1 MDATTPNNVG
11 SCSELSSRALT
22 INTCYVKLSAF
33 DFTGDQSRKL
43 KVTLLSFGEML
54 RVNLCLLL
62 LLEKLMT
69 ALIVGQQ
76 C

>member
-1 MDATTPNNVG
+1 M
-11 SCSELSSRALT
+11 SSRAVT

-62 LLEKLMT
+62 LLKKLMT